1 MLLLFRCT
9 TSWVKVLCWL
19 RVWFVTAA
27 FSQFPVVRFLLRISG
42 QRTKTKEGRRKK
54 ESPRKKQLFSG
65 CTITISV
72 RLGTD
77 RAI

>member
-1 MLLLFRCT
+1 MLFRCT

-54 ESPRKKQLFSG
+54 ESPPKKT
-65 CTITISV
+65 TIFWVYDHDICEV
-72 RLGTD
+72 GYRQGDLM
-77 RAI
+77 